1 MQHYELMSIHTTK
14 KGLPDKWGEPTVFHD
29 YDAELPEYNSTD
41 SVDSDPCA
49 IGKPIE
55 IIRYILK
62 NDLPEYKLVKRKRKL
77 TVR

>member
-1 MQHYELMSIHTTK
+1 MQHYELMSIYTVK
-14 KGLPDKWGEPTVFHD
+14 NGLHD
-29 YDAELPEYNSTD
+29 YDAELPGYDSTD

-55 IIRYILK
+55 IIKYILK

-77 TVR
+77 TIR